1 MFAKKIKK
9 RPFDKNLKNVGK
21 ESAIARKHRYLE
33 RAAVGKKGEKFRKG
47 GKNMY
52 RNFVGILPEKKTLA
66 PGVQR

>member
-33 RAAVGKKGEKFRKG
+33 RAAVGKKGEKIRKG
-47 GKNMY
+47 GKI
-52 RNFVGILPEKKTLA
+52 RKVKK
-66 PGVQR
+66 GG